1 MDENSPSP
9 EEVLKII
16 LELKEKAENAAR
28 AAEDANSKANSESGF
43 AYNAKQNA
51 EEHAK
56 AISQFRGAVEAD
68 IAWLSATKKNA
79 EDLAQAINTAK
90 KSSETDNRIS
100 SEARANVEKDAATVR
115 GAHDR
120 INTVLSAIEKIQT
133 DATDLLKKVT
143 AESAM
148 VHQTKA
154 TVDAKASVV
163 QDLAGQVSETASKV
177 NADSNAIA
185 KIESDTKSLFD
196 SMNEIMQTSNE
207 SHDRVVEYQNELKKL
222 RVSFDELHSK
232 IEGLVPNAT
241 SAGLASAF
249 RNQQQRFKKPQL
261 YWLTAFIGTIILLM
275 FIGARGYFDF
285 SYTTNQIN
293 SWNAILQYL
302 AIRLPLVAPLVWLAI
317 YAGRHYTLALR
328 VEEEYAFKEAVS
340 TSFEG
345 YKREMAGISENGE
358 NTNPPLVTLCENV
371 LRTLAQRP
379 GRIYE
384 GHQEDITPLSPL
396 TKIIDKSVESA
407 TDTLKK

>member
-9 EEVLKII
+9 EEVIKII

-28 AAEDANSKANSESGF
+28 AAEEANSKANSESGF

-90 KSSETDNRIS
+90 KASETDNRIS
-100 SEARANVEKDAATVR
+100 NEARANIEKDAATVR
-115 GAHDR
+115 GVHER

-133 DATDLLKKVT
+133 DATDFLKKVT
-143 AESAM
+143 DESAM
-148 VHQTKA
+148 VHETKA
-154 TVDAKASVV
+154 TVDAKASAV
-163 QDLAGQVSETASKV
+163 QNLAGQVSETASKV
-177 NADSNAIA
+177 NADAKAIA
-185 KIESDTKSLFD
+185 KIESDAKSLFD

-207 SHDRVVEYQNELKKL
+207 SHDRVVEYQEELKKL
-222 RVSFDELHSK
+222 RESFDELHSK
-232 IEGLVPNAT
+232 IEGLLPNAT

-249 RNQQQRFKKPQL
+249 RNQKERLKKPQS
-261 YWLTAFIGTIILLM
+261 YWLSAFIGTIVLLM
-275 FIGARGYFDF
+275 FIGAKGYFDF
-285 SYTTNQIN
+285 SSTTNQLN

-345 YKREMAGISENGE
+345 YKREMAGISENIE
-358 NTNPPLVTLCENV
+358 NANPPLVTLCENV

-384 GHQEDITPLSPL
+384 GRQEDITPLSPL

-407 TDTLKK
+407 TGALKK